1 MKNVIELVNKA
12 HAQSAKSGFWNH
24 DKGCLHGGCGELIE
38 AGVSSRVKCSSLEM
52 HSNHDA
58 GAAPGPCLC
67 ANRDIYMKLSLINSE
82 IAEVLEEYRLGEVKH
97 GGPFYTLLF
106 ESCLRGDSPH
116 DNKRDRMS
124 YAQFALPG
132 VEGNHG
138 HNSERVNC
146 STAMSGPCSKM
157 FEEHK
162 PVGFMAELAD
172 ICIRVFDL
180 AGHLEM
186 GEAVEGELVEFDADY
201 DPEIAEAS
209 FGKLLWIC
217 SAATTSF
224 GNDQADSAFL
234 AVLLFVTQF
243 IAGKFSG
250 DLDAAIEIKMAYN
263 ATRAF
268 MHGKTC

>member
-24 DKGCLHGGCGELIE
+24 DKGCLHGGCGEVIE
-38 AGVSSRVKCSSLEM
+38 GEKHEFGLHEPDVKCSSLEM

-82 IAEVLEEYRLGEVKH
+82 IAEVLEEYRLGKVKH
-97 GGPFYTLLF
+97 GGPFGVLLF
-106 ESCLRGDSPH
+106 DVNTVGIRSSQDI
-116 DNKRDRMS
+116 
-124 YAQFALPG
+124 ALDAPA
-132 VEGNHG
+132 
-138 HNSERVNC
+138 SD
-146 STAMSGPCSKM
+146 GPRPC
-157 FEEHK
+157 K

-180 AGHLEM
+180 AGYLEM
-186 GEAVEGELVEFDADY
+186 GEAIEGELVEFEADH

-217 SAATTSF
+217 SAAVTSF

-250 DLDAAIEIKMAYN
+250 NLDEAIEIKMAYN

-268 MHGKTC
+268 MHGKVC